1 MASFEESQP
10 EMAFQW
16 TEDKGSSELQ
26 GRLSAPC
33 LTTLC
38 FLSVLSA
45 GGPVLGVWEGGFQ
58 PWKNGSEYTLKVICR
73 PIPSSPGPRQN

>member
-1 MASFEESQP
+1 MASFEESHP

-16 TEDKGSSELQ
+16 TEDKGSSVLQ

-45 GGPVLGVWEGGFQ
+45 GGLFWGYGKEAFNPERTVL
-58 PWKNGSEYTLKVICR
+58 N
-73 PIPSSPGPRQN
+73 IP

>member
-26 GRLSAPC
+26 GRLSAH
-33 LTTLC
+33 
-38 FLSVLSA
+38 SVLLVCA
-45 GGPVLGVWEGGFQ
+45 VCWGPVLGVWEGGFQ